1 MEYEQMNSILYD
13 TINDIYPIAT
23 SRISILPISNDY
35 NYFPYFRFRFKDK
48 EKDDVIYV
56 KIQYIIEKFEGLLDW
71 KMVSAEYSQNYLIVP
86 AYVDVWIG
94 LISKNINEYLI
105 NSLGEEEFKR
115 RIDDAIVDIPK
126 LAEAIKQGFIES

>member
-1 MEYEQMNSILYD
+1 MEYEQMNSILYN

-23 SRISILPISNDY
+23 SRISILPITNDY
-35 NYFPYFRFRFKDK
+35 NYFQYFRFRFKDK
-48 EKDDVIYV
+48 EKNDLIYV

-71 KMVSAEYSQNYLIVP
+71 KMVSADYSQNYLIVP
-86 AYVDVWIG
+86 AYVDIWNR

-105 NSLGEEEFKR
+105 NLLGEGEFKR

-126 LAEAIKQGFIES
+126 LAESIKQGFIES

>member
-1 MEYEQMNSILYD
+1 MEYEQMNSILFD

-23 SRISILPISNDY
+23 SRVSILPLNNDY

-48 EKDDVIYV
+48 DNVIYT
-56 KIQYIIEKFEGLLDW
+56 KIKNIVDKFEGLWKW
-71 KMVSAEYSQNYLIVP
+71 KMYTSENSLNYIILP
-86 AYVDVWIG
+86 AYVDVVNGYIR
-94 LISKNINEYLI
+94 INKGEYLI

-126 LAEAIKQGFIES
+126 LAEAIKEGFIES

>member
-1 MEYEQMNSILYD
+1 MEYEQMNSILYN

-23 SRISILPISNDY
+23 SRISILPITNDY

-71 KMVSAEYSQNYLIVP
+71 KMVSADYSQNYLIVP
-86 AYVDVWIG
+86 AYVDVWNG
-94 LISKNINEYLI
+94 LISMNINEYLK
-105 NSLGEEEFKR
+105 NLLGEEEFKR

-126 LAEAIKQGFIES
+126 LAEAIKKGFIES

>member
-1 MEYEQMNSILYD
+1 MEYEQMNSILYN

-23 SRISILPISNDY
+23 SRISILPITNDY

-48 EKDDVIYV
+48 EKNDLIYA

-71 KMVSAEYSQNYLIVP
+71 KMVSADYSQNYLIVP
-86 AYVDVWIG
+86 AYVDIWNR

-105 NSLGEEEFKR
+105 NLLGEEEFKR

-126 LAEAIKQGFIES
+126 LAESIKQGFIES